1 MADHIQIGDITPRI
15 QYTGDGVQ
23 VAFTYPFPIFAD
35 EDIEVFLDETLQVSG
50 YTVSGAG
57 ISSGGSI
64 TFATAP
70 TSGAL
75 VTLVRNVVIERTS
88 DFQESGEFRAKVIND
103 ELDKEV
109 AMIQQVNDKV
119 VRSLRLSETD
129 TANDLELPTKAGRAG
144 NLLGFD
150 AEGDPIASVGT
161 SGGVVVSTYMGTVLD
176 DVSASTA
183 RTTLGALGSDTSE
196 TLTVGMLGQSH
207 DLGTLLV
214 NTTLQI
220 ANGNIQHATLGGAIT
235 LTAPNDTDEGY
246 LELEFT
252 IDATGGYAL
261 TLSGFNE
268 VSGAFD
274 STANKVNVLRI
285 AKHKTNTYIE
295 ITQAV

>member
-1 MADHIQIGDITPRI
+1 VDI
-15 QYTGDGVQ
+15 
-23 VAFTYPFPIFAD
+23 
-35 EDIEVFLDETLQVSG
+35 DIEVFLDETLQVSG

-57 ISSGGSI
+57 NSSGGSI

-70 TSGAL
+70 ASGAL